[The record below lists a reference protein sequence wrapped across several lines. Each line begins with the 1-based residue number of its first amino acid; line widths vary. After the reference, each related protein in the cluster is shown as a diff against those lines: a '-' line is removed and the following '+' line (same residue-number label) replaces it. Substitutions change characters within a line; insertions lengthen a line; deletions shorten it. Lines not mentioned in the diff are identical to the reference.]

1 MDVLVIGE
9 DHLKCSIS
17 EGEGGLE
24 EVSVIEG
31 EEEIG
36 VDGLEGMQ
44 IDRRGELHRDLV
56 LEQLF
61 RYAEELKLDSA
72 LVEAHA
78 SGCAILH

>member
-17 EGEGGLE
+17 EGEGGFE
-24 EVSVIEG
+24 EVGIVEG

-44 IDRRGELHRDLV
+44 IDRRGEFYRDLIF
-56 LEQLF
+56 EQLF
-61 RYAEELKLDSA
+61 
-72 LVEAHA
+72 
-78 SGCAILH
+78 